1 VNVWTATD
9 RRVGMWSGAAIVFF
23 SVMYIIT
30 GVIWVRFST
39 SGAGVQA
46 LEPSEP
52 FLTIL
57 ETLILLCTPALVGL
71 FAAIHADAPPDRK
84 TCSLAAFGFAVL
96 LAGITGVVHFV
107 QLTAIRRPANRT
119 IAGVFAMYDPTGRL
133 TPTLAA
139 DLAAWDF
146 FPGFGLL
153 AAPIFKGEK
162 LQVAIRA
169 SMTLSGLLCLVGVSG
184 PASGDLR
191 FQYPAIVGYAFV
203 FPFVCL
209 LLTITIRPLRQVRRL
224 SYLILEWILAQPLT
238 K

>member
-1 VNVWTATD
+1 VGVWTTTD
-9 RRVGMWSGAAIVFF
+9 RRVGMWSAAAIVLFT
-23 SVMYIIT
+23 VVYIIT
-30 GVIWVRFST
+30 GVIWIRFST
-39 SGAGVQA
+39 TGAGVQG

-52 FLTIL
+52 FLAIL

-71 FAAIHADAPPDRK
+71 FAAIHAYAPPDRK

-107 QLTAIRRPANRT
+107 QLTAIRHTANRT
-119 IAGVFAMYDPTGRL
+119 IAEVFAMYDPTGRL
-133 TPTLAA
+133 TPTLAM

-146 FPGFGLL
+146 FLGFGLL
-153 AAPIFKGEK
+153 FAASIFKGDK

-169 SMTLSGLLCLVGVSG
+169 GMTLSGLLCLVGVSG

-191 FQYPAIVGYAFV
+191 LQYPAIVGYAFV

-209 LLTITIRPLRQVRRL
+209 LLTILFVR
-224 SYLILEWILAQPLT
+224 SGKSAV
-238 K
+238 